1 MLNGSFDL
9 SLRPKTT
16 QAISSKITSYMYH
29 YVSPA
34 EAVSHVKS
42 GDTIVVQGSTS
53 IPMVLLRALTE
64 RANELRDV
72 KLISGFGVHPEDAPY
87 AKKEYIDSFRALSIF
102 VPNNLRRAM
111 KEGVADTIPCFLGEV
126 PSLFRSGQVPVDV
139 TFLNVSEPDENGY
152 CSFGISA
159 DIAFSGQ
166 ECSKTIIAQVNKY
179 MPRTFGDPVIHV
191 SRLTAMCR
199 GDEPLIEVPTPVP
212 SDIETRIGNYI
223 ANEIPDGATLQI
235 GVGGI
240 PNAVINALS
249 HHQHLGL
256 HTEAITDGVL
266 PLIEKGII
274 DNSQKKVLPGK
285 SVGSLVLGSRHLY
298 DYMDGNPNFVIRDVA
313 WTNDPQIIRQNPKA
327 MSINSAIEVDLT
339 GQICADSIGETI
351 ISGVGGQHDFFYGS
365 ALSEGGKCFLALTSM
380 TAKGQSKIVPRLAP
394 GAGVVTTRFQAQ
406 YIVTEYG
413 IVYLR
418 NLPLAERAKA
428 LISIA
433 HPSVREELERAAVER
448 FGIGYLRLK

>member
-1 MLNGSFDL
+1 
-9 SLRPKTT
+9 
-16 QAISSKITSYMYH
+16 MYH

>member
-1 MLNGSFDL
+1 MEY
-9 SLRPKTT
+9 
-16 QAISSKITSYMYH
+16 Q

-34 EAVSHVKS
+34 EAVRYVKS

-64 RANELRDV
+64 RASELRDV

-139 TFLNVSEPDENGY
+139 TFLNVSEPDEDGY
-152 CSFGISA
+152 CSFGVSA
-159 DIAFSGQ
+159 DIAFSGA

-199 GDEPLIEVPTPVP
+199 GDEPLVEVPTPVP
-212 SDIETRIGNYI
+212 SEIETKIGNYI
-223 ANEIPDGATLQI
+223 AAEIPDGATLQI

-240 PNAVINALS
+240 PNAVINALRD
-249 HHQHLGL
+249 HQHLGL

-274 DNSQKKVLPGK
+274 DNSLKKVLPGK
-285 SVGSLVLGSRHLY
+285 SVGSLILGSRHLY
-298 DYMDGNPNFVIRDVA
+298 DYIDGNTNFVIRDVA

-339 GQICADSIGETI
+339 GQICADSIGETV

-365 ALSEGGKCFLALTSM
+365 ALSEGGKCFLALTSK
-380 TAKGQSKIVPRLAP
+380 TNKGQSKIVPRLAP

-433 HPSVREELERAAVER
+433 APEFREELERAAVER
-448 FGIGYLRLK
+448 FGIGFLRLK

>member
-1 MLNGSFDL
+1 MDY
-9 SLRPKTT
+9 
-16 QAISSKITSYMYH
+16 Q

-34 EAVSHVKS
+34 EAVKHVKS

-64 RANELRDV
+64 RAGELRDV
-72 KLISGFGVHPEDAPY
+72 RLISGFGVHPEDAPY

-139 TFLNVSEPDENGY
+139 TFLNVSEPDEDGY
-152 CSFGISA
+152 CSFGVSA
-159 DIAFSGQ
+159 DIAFSGA

-191 SRLTAMCR
+191 SKLTAMCR
-199 GDEPLIEVPTPVP
+199 GDEPLVEVPTPVP
-212 SDIETRIGNYI
+212 SEIETKIGNYI
-223 ANEIPDGATLQI
+223 AAEIPDGATLQI

-249 HHQHLGL
+249 NHQHLGL

-274 DNSQKKVLPGK
+274 DNSQKKILPGK
-285 SVGSLVLGSRHLY
+285 SVGSLILGSRHLY
-298 DYMDGNPNFVIRDVA
+298 DYIDGNTNFVIRDVA

-339 GQICADSIGETI
+339 GQICADSIGETV

-365 ALSEGGKCFLALTSM
+365 ALSEGGKCFLALTSK
-380 TAKGQSKIVPRLAP
+380 TNKGQSKIVPRLAP

-428 LISIA
+428 LISVA
-433 HPSVREELERAAVER
+433 APEFREELERAAVER
-448 FGIGYLRLK
+448 FGIGYLRLR